1 MVPLVPWVAQRLGRR
16 WSIFLGSLLQCGG
29 ALIQGFSVHG
39 EYSEN
44 LTCSCVQLLRDISV
58 GMYIVARM
66 ILGSGIIFCIVSGSA
81 MLGELSYPKERPTMT
96 SMFNASYFVGSLIAS
111 GIVVRTAKI
120 PNDWGWRIPSLLQCA
135 PSMIQMALVLY
146 IPLLLPSF
154 SSLTNPTASS
164 PNPQDISSP
173 KIDTPKLSKS

>member
-16 WSIFLGSLLQCGG
+16 WSIFLGSLLQCVG

-39 EYSEN
+39 NHSQQFLSYYRL
-44 LTCSCVQLLRDISV
+44 LTYLQV
-58 GMYIVARM
+58 GMYIVARI

-81 MLGELSYPKERPTMT
+81 MLGELSYPKERPMMT

-120 PNDWGWRIPSLLQCA
+120 ASNWGWRIPSLLQCA
-135 PSMIQMALVLY
+135 PSLMQMALVLSML
-146 IPLLLPSF
+146 PLPS
-154 SSLTNPTASS
+154 LDP
-164 PNPQDISSP
+164 
-173 KIDTPKLSKS
+173 